1 MAVKLVKPINYKN
14 IEKIT
19 DADFEKQLKL
29 LGVNSKF
36 IVALSGGPDSLAL
49 LYLAKNFA
57 KKNNLKFTAVSIDH
71 NLREDSSK
79 EIEWIKKLMK
89 KEKVCFVTK
98 KVKKKISS
106 SNTLSKARKHR
117 YELLTDVCKKNKFK
131 YLLTAHHLD
140 DEIETFLMRLIRGSG
155 IKGLS
160 SLKPVSKHKGGE
172 INIIRPLLKYSK
184 KCLIKYLATI
194 KQSYLYD
201 NTNHNMKYDRSR
213 IRGIAEN
220 LINEGLDKK
229 RILEVI
235 QNLKKADEAIIVSV
249 NNYLKKSVSL
259 GGSSTVKVKT
269 KIFKKAPVEI
279 QYRIINKLCRLVGNK
294 DKVPRSKSL
303 QSLIDKINTGDFR
316 SHTLNGCIFVSKSD
330 EILISKEKRRSRFLG
345 QNFRVILENKDWP
358 KLIEHY

>member
-14 IEKIT
+14 INKIT

-29 LGVNSKF
+29 LGVNANF
-36 IVALSGGPDSLAL
+36 AVALSGGPDSLAL

-71 NLREDSSK
+71 RLREDSSK
-79 EIEWIKKLMK
+79 EIDWIKKLMK
-89 KEKVCFVTK
+89 KEKVSFVSK
-98 KVKKKISS
+98 KVIKKISS
-106 SNTLSKARKHR
+106 SNTLSIARKHR
-117 YELLTDVCKKNKFK
+117 YKLLTDLCKKNKFK

-160 SLKPVSKHKGGE
+160 SLKPVSKYKGGE
-172 INIIRPLLKYSK
+172 ISIVRPLLKYSK
-184 KCLIKYLATI
+184 KCLIKYLAN
-194 KQSYLYD
+194 KNQSYIYD
-201 NTNHNMKYDRSR
+201 NTNQDTKYDRSR
-213 IRGIAEN
+213 VRAISEN

-235 QNLKKADEAIIVSV
+235 ENLKKADEAITVSV
-249 NNYLKKSVSL
+249 NNYLKKCISL
-259 GGSSTVKVKT
+259 GRNSTLELDNRKFIKS
-269 KIFKKAPVEI
+269 PVEI

-294 DKVPRSKSL
+294 DKVPRSRSL
-303 QSLIDKINTGDFR
+303 KSLIDKINTGNLK
-316 SHTLNGCIFVSKSD
+316 SHTLNGCIFTAKNE
-330 EILISKEKRRSRFLG
+330 EILISKEKRSSLLLG
-345 QNFRVILENKDWP
+345 QNLEVIFKNKNWP